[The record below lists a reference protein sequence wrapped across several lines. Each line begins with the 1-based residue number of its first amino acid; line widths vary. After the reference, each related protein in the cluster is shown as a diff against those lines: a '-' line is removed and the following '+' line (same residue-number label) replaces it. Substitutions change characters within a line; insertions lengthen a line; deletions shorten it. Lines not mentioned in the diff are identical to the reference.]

1 MDHGVGEVIK
11 SLKKSGMF
19 DNSVILFSTDNG
31 AWDNY
36 PLRGTKGDLYEGAV
50 RGVGLLSGGALPTRQ
65 SKSKE

>member
-1 MDHGVGEVIK
+1 
-11 SLKKSGMF
+11 MF